1 MPPLPSGILLEEMPF
16 DGGSSKT
23 KGGST
28 CLRWII
34 NRSGSF
40 FEGWK

>member
-1 MPPLPSGILLEEMPF
+1 MCAYYVKFENIMHHLPFVILLEEMSF

-28 CLRWII
+28 C
-34 NRSGSF
+34 
-40 FEGWK
+40 